1 MPPFHSRNGSFYHY
15 GLGKLGS
22 SAAAIEPLKKGNS
35 MCEIFGAYGWGE
47 GVRLEKYLLDH
58 FMVRGIN
65 HFVPHAFSA
74 KEYPDPDCPPHFY
87 AHGNHPQY
95 RHFGALMA
103 YSNRVLELLNGG
115 VILPWETRELSP
127 ITVMCM
133 TIRDRKSVV

>member
-1 MPPFHSRNGSFYHY
+1 
-15 GLGKLGS
+15 
-22 SAAAIEPLKKGNS
+22 

-103 YSNRVLELLNGG
+103 YGNRVLELLNGG
-115 VILPWETRELSP
+115 V
-127 ITVMCM
+127 
-133 TIRDRKSVV
+133 

>member
-1 MPPFHSRNGSFYHY
+1 
-15 GLGKLGS
+15 
-22 SAAAIEPLKKGNS
+22 

-65 HFVPHAFSA
+65 HFVPHAFSG

-87 AHGNHPQY
+87 AHGNNPQY

-103 YSNRVLELLNGG
+103 YGNRVLELINGG
-115 VILPWETRELSP
+115 HHVAPVAILYHGESDWMGAAMASEDVYKRQALRCVYPSA
-127 ITVMCM
+127 
-133 TIRDRKSVV
+133 DKDFQK